1 MDTAQQLA
9 ASLSRKKDSA
19 INQDSPLA
27 SFWVAGPKW
36 ESKETLQFLDEL
48 LHDLQSKKGFK
59 EFAFF
64 VANNPEVQKKLQQS
78 QDKNTFKE
86 RLVQVGKEYSYEFTG
101 KNVTEIPDSWSA
113 CSVEELVSKLVNW
126 GKGGLQQFLT
136 DIKNELRLK
145 KDLDKIRDRNNF
157 VTFLKNTFNQ
167 PERQKK
173 YQWLTERDI
182 EEAAN
187 LIPSEEKESEPEN
200 PAKVPKI
207 VGRIW
212 C

>member
-9 ASLSRKKDSA
+9 ASLSREKDSA
-19 INQDSPLA
+19 INQDRPRPNLLR
-27 SFWVAGPKW
+27 AGPKS
-36 ESKETLQFLDEL
+36 ESKKTLQFLDVL

>member
-1 MDTAQQLA
+1 MNNPQQLNTLCRNKSPKHKSKGLPRPNGA
-9 ASLSRKKDSA
+9 PQSKKT
-19 INQDSPLA
+19 I
-27 SFWVAGPKW
+27 
-36 ESKETLQFLDEL
+36 QFLGEL
-48 LHDLQSKKGFK
+48 LHALQSQKGFK

-64 VANNPEVQKKLQQS
+64 VANHPEVQKKLQES
-78 QDKNTFKE
+78 QDKNIFKE
-86 RLVQVGKEYSYEFTG
+86 RLVQAGKEEGYEFTG

-126 GKGGLQQFLT
+126 GKKGLQQFLT
-136 DIKNELRLK
+136 DIKNEPCLK

-167 PERQKK
+167 PERQGK
-173 YQWLTERDI
+173 YQWLTEQDI
-182 EEAAN
+182 DEAAN
-187 LIPSEEKESEPEN
+187 LIPFEEKKPEPEN